1 MKPKTTDGIPA
12 SRSTTDSTA
21 AFNFL
26 GANLARYAEVKKP
39 TGKPKI
45 IAPTVPYTE
54 VRINGMIPKYGS
66 DAVDAHLVPK
76 IKSVKPI
83 LKMAGTPLIS
93 RYKQITATK
102 TMFS

>member
-66 DAVDAHLVPK
+66 DAVDAHLV
-76 IKSVKPI
+76 KPI

-102 TMFS
+102 TMFR

>member
-45 IAPTVPYTE
+45 IAPP
-54 VRINGMIPKYGS
+54 
-66 DAVDAHLVPK
+66 
-76 IKSVKPI
+76 
-83 LKMAGTPLIS
+83 
-93 RYKQITATK
+93 
-102 TMFS
+102 